1 MRARSERQDDEL
13 ALVLAVGPEL
23 EHAVRELAFGEE
35 GERFVRRFPAS
46 APFARRAAL
55 RFEACVPALVRQAAG
70 VEPVPWGRALESVI
84 DRTRESGADWWLTG
98 SAALAV
104 RGLSV
109 QPRDLDLIT
118 DSEGGERLAEALCD
132 TLVEPLVDAGGL
144 GRWWARAFLHA
155 RVEWVGEVD
164 PAVDEGGPADF
175 GPYAAARCEEVVWRN
190 HELRVPPLEFQLA
203 VSERRGLEQRAALIR
218 EALS

>member
-1 MRARSERQDDEL
+1 AQGRGARHPRPGAPRARGRDDLGAQGLGGHDRCAGHARPAEQAMRARSERQDDEL

-23 EHAVRELAFGEE
+23 GHAVRELAFGEE

-98 SAALAV
+98 SAAL
-104 RGLSV
+104 
-109 QPRDLDLIT
+109 
-118 DSEGGERLAEALCD
+118 
-132 TLVEPLVDAGGL
+132 
-144 GRWWARAFLHA
+144 
-155 RVEWVGEVD
+155 
-164 PAVDEGGPADF
+164 
-175 GPYAAARCEEVVWRN
+175 
-190 HELRVPPLEFQLA
+190 
-203 VSERRGLEQRAALIR
+203 
-218 EALS
+218 